1 MYDRSIHRC
10 AALKYEHSIARCV
23 ILPYEITRAT
33 TVMYMQRYIEFALDS
48 YAKLNLPYPF
58 SVSLG
63 YIASPVLMQG
73 EIFLAFDDDHQ
84 TIGCL
89 SFIRGTAEENY
100 SNREIVQIQ
109 LLYIDEHYRSSTL
122 LRELLSMLVQCLRYL
137 EEPVKELHFWTG
149 ADDQLQ
155 ALITKR
161 FSLQPRTYQSVYGTL
176 HYYVMPFEGVGEY
189 ISTFPNIQ
197 YF

>member
-1 MYDRSIHRC
+1 
-10 AALKYEHSIARCV
+10 
-23 ILPYEITRAT
+23 
-33 TVMYMQRYIEFALDS
+33 MYMQRYIEFALDN
-48 YAKLNLPYPF
+48 YTQLNLPYPF

-73 EIFLAFDDDHQ
+73 EIFVAFDDDHQ
-84 TIGCL
+84 AIGCL

-109 LLYIDEHYRSSTL
+109 LLYIDEHCRSSTL

-149 ADDQLQ
+149 ADDRLQ
-155 ALITKR
+155 ALIAKR
-161 FSLQPRTYQSVYGTL
+161 FTLQPRTYQSAYGTL
-176 HYYVMPFEGVGEY
+176 NFYVMPFEVLSEY
-189 ISTFPNIQ
+189 ILTFPNIQ